1 MKCQWCLF
9 VGGGVGVRGVLALVV
24 LVVLVG
30 VLVVLVGVDN
40 IGGLIDVVVLL
51 LQLSVL
57 F

>member
-9 VGGGVGVRGVLALVV
+9 VGGGVGVRGVLA